1 MRTHIYGDT
10 VNWKRVIRQL
20 LRRQYQIYD
29 MNFNIRKLR
38 NIQRLIRKSFVSRIL
53 IINHLIRSKHKQN
66 IFNRLVKIHKQKL
79 IYFDSILELNFDI
92 HLNEISQYSY
102 CTYIRT
108 RIENIL
114 WLLAYL
120 PIHEKLSNNQYLQ
133 NRLIDQNLQLI
144 CSLEYNLNTFS
155 SNLIQ
160 LTNLAIPLSAP
171 VKYWLIKFSFFEKK
185 YLVYWFSNYP
195 LFRDQNIIDQI
206 QLDECSLLS
215 LDGII
220 RAYYR
225 YCLIFF
231 YNSQIMNSNN
241 IYWIHFNHLITLN
254 DYFEFTTL
262 TTNKYNLEAQFFLF
276 GWCLQKRNLLTLRSI
291 SDANIQSHQQE
302 IVELLK
308 NAGTYPIDKVILL
321 LNYKIRIW
329 KKYYLTQENQ
339 LQIIKKLN
347 TYLFHRIWYF
357 IKKRHKSKGV
367 RWLIYHYFQN
377 NNITRRRWIF
387 EYNQIKLINY
397 D

>member
-1 MRTHIYGDT
+1 MQTHRDK
-10 VNWKRVIRQL
+10 VNWERIIRQL
-20 LRRQYQIYD
+20 LRRQRQIYS

-38 NIQRLIRKSFVSRIL
+38 NIQRLIRKSFLSRVL
-53 IINHLIRSKHKQN
+53 IINYLIQSKYKQN
-66 IFNRLVKIHKQKL
+66 ILNGLVKIHKRKL
-79 IYFDSILELNFDI
+79 IYFDSIIELNFDI
-92 HLNEISQYSY
+92 HLNEINRYSY
-102 CTYIRT
+102 WTYIRI
-108 RIENIL
+108 RLENIL

-144 CSLEYNLNTFS
+144 DSLESNLNKSS
-155 SNLIQ
+155 SNLIK
-160 LTNLAIPLSAP
+160 LTNLAIYLSPP

-185 YLVYWFSNYP
+185 YLVYWFSNYQ
-195 LFRDQNIIDQI
+195 LFRCQNIIDQI
-206 QLDECSLLS
+206 QLDEYSMLS
-215 LDGII
+215 LYNII

-225 YCLIFF
+225 YCFLFF
-231 YNSQIMNSNN
+231 YNSRLMNSNN

-254 DYFEFTTL
+254 DYFKFKTL
-262 TTNKYNLEAQFFLF
+262 TNTKYNLEDQFYLF
-276 GWCLQKRNLLTLRSI
+276 GWCLQKRNLLFVRSI
-291 SDANIQSHQQE
+291 SDGNLQSHQQE
-302 IVELLK
+302 IVKFLK

-329 KKYYLTQENQ
+329 KKYYLTHTNQ

-357 IKKRHKSKGV
+357 IKKRHKNKGV
-367 RWLIYHYFQN
+367 RWLIYHYFRN
-377 NNITRRRWIF
+377 NKTMMRRWTF